1 MIVDVIDRVPE
12 NAGRVILI
20 PVTGQA
26 NTYDM
31 VRADNPSEVGTP
43 INRTLLMAMQGFVAS
58 TTTFNSDGSVTE
70 TGATGTKVTTFS
82 SDGQTIVETFTGK
95 SGGVIRKTTTIAS
108 NGNITE
114 TIA

>member
-12 NAGRVILI
+12 NAGRVMLI

-43 INRTLLMAMQGFVAS
+43 INRTLLMAMQGFVAGK
-58 TTTFNSDGSVTE
+58 TTFNSDGSITE
-70 TGATGTKVTTFS
+70 TGATGTKVTTFPS
-82 SDGQTIVETFTGK
+82 NGNIVETFTSINGAK
-95 SGGVIRKTTTIAS
+95 IVKTTVFNS
-108 NGNITE
+108 DGSVTE